1 MTSSREM
8 TKKKMTKPEF
18 DLFLHSFPKET
29 GKMSEQKIN
38 TALDKA
44 EALVLKYRRSVK
56 KHAGGKKEKILEFRL
71 RTLEKVRDR
80 YYKKAHGK
88 SRPKPTTRNQHSLT
102 PQQKMLVPLKDDP
115 REHFLRQAR
124 EKIYA
129 DGNKSIRKRNEFK
142 KTASTRIAGDI
153 KSRDRKAQ
161 VGRDRK
167 KAARERA
174 QEI

>member
-29 GKMSEQKIN
+29 GKMSAEKIN
-38 TALDKA
+38 SSLNKA
-44 EALVLKYRRSVK
+44 EALIMKYRRSAK
-56 KHAGGKKEKILEFRL
+56 KHAGGKKEKIIEFRL

-80 YYKKAHGK
+80 YYKKANGR
-88 SRPKPTTRNQHSLT
+88 SRAKPSAKQARSLT
-102 PQQKMLVPLKDDP
+102 PQQKMLVPLKDGP
-115 REHFLRQAR
+115 REQFLRQAR
-124 EKIYA
+124 EKIYETE
-129 DGNKSIRKRNEFK
+129 GRGVRKRNEFR
-142 KTASTRIAGDI
+142 KTAATRISGDV

-161 VGRDRK
+161 VARDRK